1 MAITVQQA
9 PQASG
14 YVSAH
19 EDVWHLVDSTN
30 KSTPGFKYVF
40 YIKHYGVTLAKIV
53 NSPYR
58 SPFVTQDLLGALNVG
73 NIVRTLPKF
82 SSLYDL
88 ALPGD
93 FRVNQ
98 AGAEIYSDD
107 YFFAN
112 YEVWYSEIC
121 GTVETYSTSGEYR
134 VYNTYNRHPL
144 HNANVEL
151 NNDYK
156 TFFTNRPDTS
166 SYYVGEPL
174 VICMKSASNAGVRM
188 RFFIQ
193 NGSETRSYGTGFYT
207 FDGYNRL
214 NLNGF
219 NQNEASITARTE
231 IGSTITD
238 YQTKKFI
245 KKCSKYEVYT
255 LIFINAFGC
264 WDSFTFHS
272 GEITTENEKKRYD
285 LNNWK
290 IYGAFPTDYI
300 SDREYNSSVYNEK
313 TSTYATEFKT
323 KMKLTSDI
331 LNSEEYKWLFELI
344 VSPLVYIYDKNNIAL
359 HPVYITDTN
368 YQIKNSLKNKSEF
381 LEVNI
386 EIDKQNT
393 QFR

>member
-1 MAITVQQA
+1 MAITVKQA

-40 YIKHYGVTLAKIV
+40 YIKKNEVTLAKIV
-53 NSPYR
+53 NSPY
-58 SPFVTQDLLGALNVG
+58 SASNLLGALNVG

-93 FRVNQ
+93 FRVSQ
-98 AGAEIYSDD
+98 ADYTSFGED
-107 YFFAN
+107 YFFSN

-121 GTVETYSTSGEYR
+121 GTVETYSTSGEYS

-144 HNANVEL
+144 HNADLEL

-156 TFFTNRPDTS
+156 SFLTNRPDTS
-166 SYYVGEPL
+166 SYYVGEPI
-174 VICMKSASNAGVRM
+174 VICMKTKLNSLKAS
-188 RFFIQ
+188 FFIQ
-193 NGSETRSYGTGFYT
+193 NGSETRTYSFDPFSSGF
-207 FDGYNRL
+207 GYSRL

-219 NQNEASITARTE
+219 NQNEASIKAYTSVGGIT
-231 IGSTITD
+231 TD

-272 GEITTENEKKRYD
+272 GEIITENEKKRYD

-290 IYGAFPTDYI
+290 IYAVGENNYI

-359 HPVYITDTN
+359 HPVHITDTN

>member
-1 MAITVQQA
+1 
-9 PQASG
+9 
-14 YVSAH
+14 
-19 EDVWHLVDSTN
+19 
-30 KSTPGFKYVF
+30 
-40 YIKHYGVTLAKIV
+40 
-53 NSPYR
+53 
-58 SPFVTQDLLGALNVG
+58 
-73 NIVRTLPKF
+73 
-82 SSLYDL
+82 
-88 ALPGD
+88 
-93 FRVNQ
+93 
-98 AGAEIYSDD
+98 
-107 YFFAN
+107 
-112 YEVWYSEIC
+112 
-121 GTVETYSTSGEYR
+121 
-134 VYNTYNRHPL
+134 
-144 HNANVEL
+144 
-151 NNDYK
+151 
-156 TFFTNRPDTS
+156 
-166 SYYVGEPL
+166 
-174 VICMKSASNAGVRM
+174 MKPASNAGARM

-193 NGSETRSYGTGFYT
+193 NGSETITYGTGFFT
-207 FDGYNRL
+207 LDGYNRL

-231 IGSTITD
+231 QGSTTTD

-255 LIFINAFGC
+255 LVFINAFGC

-272 GEITTENEKKRYD
+272 GEIITENEKKRYD

-290 IYGAFPTDYI
+290 IYAVGETNYI

>member
-1 MAITVQQA
+1 MAITVKQA

-40 YIKHYGVTLAKIV
+40 YIKKNGVTLAKIV
-53 NSPYR
+53 NSPY
-58 SPFVTQDLLGALNVG
+58 SAYNLLGALNVG

-93 FRVNQ
+93 FRVNS
-98 AGAEIYSDD
+98 ADATEFFDD
-107 YFFAN
+107 YLFSD

-134 VYNTYNRHPL
+134 VYNTYNRHPI
-144 HNANVEL
+144 HNADLEL

-156 TFFTNRPDTS
+156 SFLTNRPDTS
-166 SYYVGEPL
+166 SYYVGEPI
-174 VICMKSASNAGVRM
+174 VICMKMKTNAGVKM
-188 RFFIQ
+188 NYFIQ
-193 NGSETRSYGTGFYT
+193 NGIETKSYGLGLFAD
-207 FDGYNRL
+207 DGYRRL

-219 NQNEASITARTE
+219 NQNEATITART
-231 IGSTITD
+231 IQPPTTTD

-255 LIFINAFGC
+255 LVFINAFGC

-290 IYGAFPTDYI
+290 IYAAFPTDYI

-344 VSPLVYIYDKNNIAL
+344 VSPLVYIYDKNNTAL

-368 YQIKNSLKNKSEF
+368 YQIKNSLKNKTEF